1 MPYVAVP
8 AELTGS
14 YDERTRLLGWR
25 VVVLTAAILLF
36 GAGGPAL
43 RNAGDDPVRG
53 YLLMG
58 IASGVVIGVG
68 MLVAARTA
76 DDAAQRT
83 AVSPR
88 RP

>member
-43 RNAGDDPVRG
+43 RNAGDDR
-53 YLLMG
+53 
-58 IASGVVIGVG
+58 SGD
-68 MLVAARTA
+68 T
-76 DDAAQRT
+76 
-83 AVSPR
+83 S
-88 RP
+88 